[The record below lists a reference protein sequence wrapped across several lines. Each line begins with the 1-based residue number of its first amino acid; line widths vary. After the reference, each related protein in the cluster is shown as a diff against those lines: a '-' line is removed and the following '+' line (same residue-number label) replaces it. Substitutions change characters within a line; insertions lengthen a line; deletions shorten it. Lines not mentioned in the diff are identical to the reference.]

1 MADKQPY
8 RTIPT
13 DEMED
18 IRTFVK
24 QEWNK
29 PYLGRGI
36 GERMEL
42 LQKRYAKMLDEAGLK
57 VIFVPTGNDDT
68 LLGQMFGKQKG
79 YYTIV
84 EKEVTA

>member
-1 MADKQPY
+1 MSEKCDC
-8 RTIPT
+8 TIDS

-42 LQKRYAKMLDEAGLK
+42 LQRRYAKKLDEAGLK
-57 VIFVPTGNDDT
+57 VIFVPTGNDT
-68 LLGQMFGKQKG
+68 IWSTIFTGRKG
-79 YYTIV
+79 YHKIV

>member
-13 DEMED
+13 DEMEV

-24 QEWNK
+24 EEWNK
-29 PYLGRGI
+29 GYLGRGI

-42 LQKRYAKMLDEAGLK
+42 LQERYTKMLNEAGLT
-57 VIFVPTGNDDT
+57 VAFVPTGNDT
-68 LLGQMFGKQKG
+68 TMTEMFSGKKG

-84 EKEVTA
+84 EKKVTA

>member
-13 DEMED
+13 DEMEV

-24 QEWNK
+24 EEWNK
-29 PYLGRGI
+29 GYLGRGM

-42 LQKRYAKMLDEAGLK
+42 LQERYAKMLNEAGLK
-57 VIFVPTGNDDT
+57 VIFVPTGNDT
-68 LLGQMFGKQKG
+68 TMTEMFSGKKG

-84 EKEVTA
+84 DKEVTA

>member
-1 MADKQPY
+1 MTNKQPY

-13 DEMED
+13 DEMEV

-24 QEWNK
+24 KEWNR

-36 GERMEL
+36 GERMRL
-42 LQKRYAKMLDEAGLK
+42 LQERYAKMLDEASLT
-57 VIFVPTGNDDT
+57 VAFVPTGNDT
-68 LLGQMFGKQKG
+68 TISEMFSGKKG

>member
-1 MADKQPY
+1 MANKQPY

-13 DEMED
+13 DEMEV

-24 QEWNK
+24 EQWNK

-36 GERMEL
+36 GERMRH
-42 LQKRYAKMLDEAGLK
+42 LQYRYAKTLNEAGLK
-57 VIFVPTGNDDT
+57 VAFVPTGNDT
-68 LLGQMFGKQKG
+68 TISEMFYGKKG

-84 EKEVTA
+84 DKEVTA

>member
-13 DEMED
+13 DEMEE

-24 QEWNK
+24 QGWWNK
-29 PYLGRGI
+29 AYLGRGTAD
-36 GERMEL
+36 RMQS
-42 LQKRYAKMLDEAGLK
+42 LQDRYAKMLDEAGLK
-57 VIFVPTGNDDT
+57 VIFVQTGDDT
-68 LLGQMFGKQKG
+68 TMSELFTGPKG
-79 YYTIV
+79 YYKIV